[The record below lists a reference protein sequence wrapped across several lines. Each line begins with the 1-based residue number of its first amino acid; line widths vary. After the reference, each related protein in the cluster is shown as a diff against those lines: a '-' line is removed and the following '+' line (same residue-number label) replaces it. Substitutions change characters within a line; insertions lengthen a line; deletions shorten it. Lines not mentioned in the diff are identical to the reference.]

1 MQSMVERRTS
11 RGAVIGPDERVDAT
25 TALRAYTLDAAWAA
39 GEEHE
44 RGSLS
49 PGKLADFV
57 VLSADI
63 TDERAVP
70 SDAIGATEVLGTF
83 VGGRCTHGGWA

>member
-1 MQSMVERRTS
+1 ME
-11 RGAVIGPDERVDAT
+11 D
-25 TALRAYTLDAAWAA
+25 
-39 GEEHE
+39 E

-63 TDERAVP
+63 MRIEP
-70 SDAIGATEVLGTF
+70 SRIPDVDVLMTVLGGEIVF
-83 VGGRCTHGGWA
+83 RRGQ